1 MYFETLALDYEF
13 FKKVTKLKFEFG
25 TTFILSCI
33 LESEGLWLNKISFK
47 DEVTEMMKQ
56 LEEKGHQVTIQ
67 WLKSVFSP
75 RRTLLVIDM
84 QNDFITGSL
93 PVPGAEEIVDK
104 VEELTDSD
112 LWYQVNFFYQK
123 SSKGVQK

>member
-1 MYFETLALDYEF
+1 M
-13 FKKVTKLKFEFG
+13 
-25 TTFILSCI
+25 
-33 LESEGLWLNKISFK
+33 ESEGLWLNEISFK

-112 LWYQVNFFYQK
+112 LWYQVNFFNKNQVKVSK
-123 SSKGVQK
+123 SNLIEISVFNCDPMLKKPPYI